1 MDLLDKRLSKLDG
14 EIDVIANDI
23 RDLYSRLDSE
33 QDPSLREDFKER
45 IKELKSEKRDLMVE
59 RKELPDK
66 LQPGGMPSKVRK
78 NGMLISMK
86 DKFFYYRGHA
96 SEFGRYLVF

>member
-1 MDLLDKRLSKLDG
+1 
-14 EIDVIANDI
+14 
-23 RDLYSRLDSE
+23 
-33 QDPSLREDFKER
+33 
-45 IKELKSEKRDLMVE
+45 MVE